1 MHLKRLL
8 HSGVF
13 SIIGILTLTLL
24 SLNCANA
31 GALTLKISH
40 QFAESDVRNQICVA
54 FKEKVEAATK
64 GQLKFLIYPSASLY
78 KPKAQYEALKKG
90 ALDFSVFPLAY
101 ASGKVPAFDITL
113 MPCIISSVK
122 EGMEWRNKPI
132 GKKVEAISEKAGM
145 KILIWLWYAGG
156 IGSKGKPIILPED
169 VKGFKMRAAGKQF
182 EYMLHEAGASITSM
196 PSSEIYTALQT
207 GVLDACLTSS
217 TSFISYR
224 LYEQLDYFNSPE
236 NYAIW
241 FMAEPLVVSVK
252 TWKKLTPEQQAIIE
266 KVARELEKKGL
277 DDSVAAN
284 REVSKVM
291 KAHGVKVH
299 SMTFDEW
306 KKWKELAEKTS
317 WKHFAE
323 TVKGGKKL
331 LDLATQK

>member
-1 MHLKRLL
+1 MKKLCGFAVFWGLL
-8 HSGVF
+8 VIVSLVLMPVRGVY
-13 SIIGILTLTLL
+13 
-24 SLNCANA
+24 A
-31 GALTLKISH
+31 GSKTLKISH
-40 QFAESDVRNQICVA
+40 QFAESDVRHQICVA
-54 FKEKVEAATK
+54 FKKKVEEATN

-90 ALDFSVFPLAY
+90 VLDFSVFPLAY

-122 EGMEWRNKPI
+122 EGMDWRNKPI
-132 GKKVEAISEKAGM
+132 GKEVEAIAEKSGM

-156 IGSKGKPIILPED
+156 IGSKGKPIIVPED

-182 EYMLHEAGASITSM
+182 EYMLNKAGASITSM

-236 NYAIW
+236 KYSIW
-241 FMAEPLVVSVK
+241 FMAEPLVVSMKV
-252 TWKKLTPEQQAIIE
+252 WNKLSAEEKAAIE
-266 KVARELEKKGL
+266 KAARELEKKGL
-277 DDSVAAN
+277 EDSVAAN
-284 REVSKVM
+284 QEVSKVM
-291 KAHGVKVH
+291 KEHGVKVH
-299 SMTFDEW
+299 AMTMDEW
-306 KKWKELAEKTS
+306 KKWKDLAMKTS

-323 TVKGGKKL
+323 KVKNGQKL
-331 LDLATQK
+331 LELARQK

>member
-1 MHLKRLL
+1 MRRWFNM
-8 HSGVF
+8 GVF
-13 SIIGILTLTLL
+13 WAAVGILTLIFMP
-24 SLNCANA
+24 LNGGYA
-31 GALTLKISH
+31 GAKTLKISH
-40 QFAESDVRNQICVA
+40 QFAESDVRHQICEA
-54 FKEKVEAATK
+54 FKQKVEEATK
-64 GQLKFLIYPSASLY
+64 GELKFLIYPSASLY

-90 ALDFSVFPLAY
+90 VLDFCVFPLAY

-122 EGMEWRNKPI
+122 EGMDWKNKPI
-132 GKKVEAISEKAGM
+132 GKEVEAISEKAGM

-182 EYMLHEAGASITSM
+182 EYMLNKAGASITSM

-236 NYAIW
+236 NYSIW

-252 TWKKLTPEQQAIIE
+252 TWNKLTPAQKAAIE
-266 KVARELEKKGL
+266 KAAQELEKKGL

-284 REVSKVM
+284 HEVSKVM

-299 SMTFDEW
+299 AMTQEEW
-306 KKWKELAEKTS
+306 QKWEQLAEKTS

-323 TVKGGKKL
+323 KVKNGKKL
-331 LDLATQK
+331 LDLARQK